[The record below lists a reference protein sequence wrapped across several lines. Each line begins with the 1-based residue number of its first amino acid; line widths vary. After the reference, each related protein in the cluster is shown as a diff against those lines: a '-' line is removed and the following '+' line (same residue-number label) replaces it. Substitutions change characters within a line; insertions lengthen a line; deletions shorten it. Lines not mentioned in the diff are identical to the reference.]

1 MKVLIFTCAA
11 LVTSAGYSQEIFV
24 QAPEIIPVQKS
35 QSQVQKPAAVRKTVQ
50 NAKASDIELARWRP
64 LRRIGHA
71 VWRPFRRAPAARG
84 C

>member
-24 QAPEIIPVQKS
+24 QAPEIAPVQKS
-35 QSQVQKPAAVRKTVQ
+35 VQ